1 MNLTSWKRLPLL
13 IHRVTSRD
21 AFWWIAGISVVLATG
36 IFLSWRYWGE
46 LHGNEEA
53 LSTTVRNVGLVIG
66 GVVAILLA
74 VWRSMVVE
82 RQADTARRQSETAER
97 GLLNERY
104 QKGAEM
110 LGSKVLPVRLG
121 GIYALQRLAEEH
133 REEYHIQIMRLFCAF
148 VRNPTE
154 DSEEKAEQVGQSDPE
169 AIPTLRADIQAV
181 MEAIGYRSEESIVLE
196 KKDGFRLNLGEANLS
211 GLWLIDGKTDL
222 SGAILWKA
230 DLSNARFLAANL
242 SYAIFWKA
250 NLSNTILLAANLS
263 GANLSEAAGLTQ
275 HLLNEARA
283 DHDKPPSLEDALDAK
298 TGKPLEWR
306 GRPLEDK

>member
-1 MNLTSWKRLPLL
+1 MKTSIREHFRKNAGWYVAGLIAVLL
-13 IHRVTSRD
+13 
-21 AFWWIAGISVVLATG
+21 VLAG
-36 IFLSWRYWGE
+36 FFVWRFWDWLRMVPQDYESGT
-46 LHGNEEA
+46 A
-53 LSTTVRNVGLVIG
+53 TVRNLGLLVTAIIALPLAIWRS
-66 GVVAILLA
+66 VVA
-74 VWRSMVVE
+74 
-82 RQADTARRQSETAER
+82 DRQSKTAQQ
-97 GLLNERY
+97 GLFNERY
-104 QKGAEM
+104 QRGAEM
-110 LGSKVLPVRLG
+110 LGSEVLSVRLG
-121 GIYALQRLAEEH
+121 GIYALARLAEEH